1 MSPFRSFVLSVS
13 IAAAAAVAVPAVAA
27 TQQLLNVSELPVVE
41 LGKKALEGYALTNK
55 AGETRPCFFG
65 CRRAGKNRTVTG

>member
-1 MSPFRSFVLSVS
+1 MGIQLTFDQGL
-13 IAAAAAVAVPAVAA
+13 VPVKVWTEDIDPKAL
-27 TQQLLNVSELPVVE
+27 QQLLNVSELPVVE